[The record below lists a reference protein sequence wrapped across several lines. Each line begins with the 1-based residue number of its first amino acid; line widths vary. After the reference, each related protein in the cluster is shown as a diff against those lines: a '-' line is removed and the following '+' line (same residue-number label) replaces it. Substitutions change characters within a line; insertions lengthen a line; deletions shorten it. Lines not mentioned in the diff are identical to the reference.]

1 MLYLLMKTVTLMF
14 DIKGGNLIMK
24 QLQADKTTNG
34 YWAGFNGGDWQES
47 IDVRDFIQQ
56 NLIQYDGDESF
67 LAGPTEA
74 TTTLNNKVM
83 ALKQK
88 EREAG
93 GVLDADNNVPA
104 TLTSH
109 GPGYIEKDLEK
120 IVGLQTDKPLKRAF
134 MPYGG
139 IRVAED
145 ALKAYGFETD
155 PKMHEIFNEW
165 RKTHNQGVFDVYT
178 PDMRKAR
185 HYKIITG
192 LPDAYGR
199 GRIIPDLPR
208 IALYGID
215 RLIEEKVTDHGN
227 VGDGEMTDSVIK
239 LREQI
244 AEQVKAL
251 KGMKEMAASYGYD
264 ISRPAKTAQEA
275 VQWVYFGYLAAVKT
289 QNGAAMSVGRI
300 DAFLDIFIQRDLDR
314 GLITET
320 DAQELIDQFVMKLR
334 MVRFIRTTDY
344 KDLFSG
350 DPIWATLSMAGV
362 GMDGRHHVNKTS
374 FRVLKT
380 LENMGAAPE
389 PNITLL
395 WDKRLPDGFKRYAT
409 KVSIDSSTI
418 QYENDALMRN
428 QWGTDYYGIACC
440 VSAQPI
446 ADGVQFFGARANM
459 AKTVLYAINGG
470 IDEMGNAQV
479 GPAAEPIKSEYIDYD
494 DFMKKFDRQLDWVA
508 DVYVNALN
516 AIHYI
521 HDKYDYEA
529 EQLCLK
535 NSRLDYTFATG
546 ISGLSHATDSISAI
560 KYGHVKVIRDE
571 NGIAVD
577 FKADHD
583 YPRYGN
589 NDDRADSIAKML
601 VKKLYDKMNTHHLYH
616 NAKLSTSVLTIT
628 SNVVYGK
635 NTGTTPN
642 GRQAGEPFSPGA
654 NPAYGAEQNGALA
667 SLLSTAKIP
676 YKYATDGIS
685 NTFGVTP
692 RTLGNDTNSQQ
703 DTLVNMVDGYME
715 NKGMHL
721 NINVFNRDTLKDAQ
735 AHPEKYPTLTVRVSG
750 YCVYFA
756 DLTKEQQDD
765 VISRTYFEAM

>member
-1 MLYLLMKTVTLMF
+1 
-14 DIKGGNLIMK
+14 MK
-24 QLQADKTTNG
+24 QLQANDTTTD
-34 YWAGFNGGDWQES
+34 YWEGFNGGDWQDS

-56 NLIQYDGDESF
+56 NLVQYDGDESF

-83 ALKQK
+83 ALKKQ

-93 GVLDADNNVPA
+93 GVLDADNDVPA

-139 IRVAED
+139 IRMAED
-145 ALKAYGFETD
+145 ALEAYGFKTD
-155 PKMHEIFNEW
+155 PKMHQIFTEW

-208 IALYGID
+208 VALYGID
-215 RLIEEKVTDHGN
+215 RLIEDKIADHDN
-227 VGDGEMTDSVIK
+227 VGDGEMTNDVIQ

-251 KGMKEMAASYGYD
+251 KGMKKMAASYGFD
-264 ISRPAKTAQEA
+264 ISKPAKTAQEA

-300 DAFLDIFIQRDLDR
+300 DSFLDIFIQRDLDR
-314 GLITET
+314 GLLDEKH
-320 DAQELIDQFVMKLR
+320 AQELIDQFVMKLR

-344 KDLFSG
+344 NDLFSG

-409 KVSIDSSTI
+409 RVSIDSSTI

-428 QWGTDYYGIACC
+428 EWGTDYYGIACC

-470 IDEMGNAQV
+470 VDEMGRVQV
-479 GPAAEPIKSEYIDYD
+479 GPAAEPITTEYIDYD
-494 DFMKKFDRQLDWVA
+494 DFMEKFDRQLDWVA

-516 AIHYI
+516 AIHYM

-546 ISGLSHATDSISAI
+546 ISGLSHATDSLSAI

-571 NGIAVD
+571 DGIAVD

-589 NDDRADSIAKML
+589 NDDRADNIAKML
-601 VKKLYDKMNTHHLYH
+601 VKKLFDKMNKHHLYH
-616 NAKLSTSVLTIT
+616 GAKLSTSVLTIT

-676 YKYATDGIS
+676 YKYARDGIS

-692 RTLGNDTNSQQ
+692 RTLGNDISSQE

>member
-1 MLYLLMKTVTLMF
+1 
-14 DIKGGNLIMK
+14 MK
-24 QLQADKTTNG
+24 QLQANDTTTD
-34 YWAGFNGGDWQES
+34 YWEGFNGGDWQDS

-56 NLIQYDGDESF
+56 NLVQYDGDESF

-83 ALKQK
+83 ALKKQ

-93 GVLDADNNVPA
+93 GVLDADNDVPA

-139 IRVAED
+139 IRMAED
-145 ALKAYGFETD
+145 ALEAYGFKTD
-155 PKMHEIFNEW
+155 PKMHQIFTEW

-208 IALYGID
+208 VALYGID
-215 RLIEEKVTDHGN
+215 RLIEDKIADHGN
-227 VGDGEMTDSVIK
+227 VGDGEMTNDVIQ

-244 AEQVKAL
+244 ADQVKAL
-251 KGMKEMAASYGYD
+251 KGMKKMAASYGFD
-264 ISRPAKTAQEA
+264 ISKPAKTAQEA
-275 VQWVYFGYLAAVKT
+275 IQWVYFGYLAAVKT

-300 DAFLDIFIQRDLDR
+300 DSFLDIFIQRDLDR
-314 GLITET
+314 GLLDEKH
-320 DAQELIDQFVMKLR
+320 AQELIDQFVMKLR

-344 KDLFSG
+344 NDLFSG

-428 QWGTDYYGIACC
+428 EWGTDYYGIACC

-470 IDEMGNAQV
+470 VDEMGRAQV
-479 GPAAEPIKSEYIDYD
+479 GPAAEPITTEYIDYD
-494 DFMKKFDRQLDWVA
+494 DFMEKFDRQLDWVA

-516 AIHYI
+516 AIHYM

-546 ISGLSHATDSISAI
+546 ISGLSHATDSLSAI

-571 NGIAVD
+571 DGIAVD

-589 NDDRADSIAKML
+589 NDDRADNIAKML
-601 VKKLYDKMNTHHLYH
+601 VKKLFDKMNKHHLYH
-616 NAKLSTSVLTIT
+616 GAKLSTSVLTIT

-676 YKYATDGIS
+676 YKYARDGIS

-692 RTLGNDTNSQQ
+692 RTLGNDISSQE

>member
-1 MLYLLMKTVTLMF
+1 
-14 DIKGGNLIMK
+14 MK
-24 QLQADKTTNG
+24 QLQANDTTTD
-34 YWAGFNGGDWQES
+34 YWEGFNGGDWQDS

-56 NLIQYDGDESF
+56 NLVQYDGDESF

-83 ALKQK
+83 ALKKQ

-93 GVLDADNNVPA
+93 GVLDADNDVPA

-139 IRVAED
+139 IRMAED
-145 ALKAYGFETD
+145 ALEAYGFKTD
-155 PKMHEIFNEW
+155 PKMHQIFTEW

-208 IALYGID
+208 VALYGID
-215 RLIEEKVTDHGN
+215 CLIEDKIADHGN
-227 VGDGEMTDSVIK
+227 VGDGEMTNDVIQ

-244 AEQVKAL
+244 ADQVKAL
-251 KGMKEMAASYGYD
+251 KGMKKMAASYGFD
-264 ISRPAKTAQEA
+264 ISKPAKTAQEA

-300 DAFLDIFIQRDLDR
+300 DSFLDIFIQRDLDR
-314 GLITET
+314 GLLDEKH
-320 DAQELIDQFVMKLR
+320 AQELIDQFVMKLR

-344 KDLFSG
+344 NDLFSG

-428 QWGTDYYGIACC
+428 EWGTDYYGIACC

-470 IDEMGNAQV
+470 VDEMGRAQV
-479 GPAAEPIKSEYIDYD
+479 GPAAEPITTEYIDYD
-494 DFMKKFDRQLDWVA
+494 DFMEKFDRQLDWVA

-516 AIHYI
+516 AIHYM

-546 ISGLSHATDSISAI
+546 ISGLSHATDSLSAI

-571 NGIAVD
+571 DGIAVD

-589 NDDRADSIAKML
+589 NDDRADNIAKML
-601 VKKLYDKMNTHHLYH
+601 VKKLFDKMNKHHLYH
-616 NAKLSTSVLTIT
+616 GAKLSTSVLTIT

-676 YKYATDGIS
+676 YKYARDGIS

-692 RTLGNDTNSQQ
+692 RTLGNDISSQE